1 MLSGL
6 PSSRRPRA
14 GSLSLPGPR
23 APQPRTTLSLPAP
36 PAENPLLPPSALHH
50 AVLAGARIREGIQ
63 ISVSIK
69 EHATRAAVKY
79 SWIILI
85 EKGTYRHRTEVT
97 TETVIRNDATL
108 AAQIEDLALEKV
120 LVKSSGHDGSRVI
133 PETSKSI
140 DRATAKLDLR
150 IFNAYVEKVKAFR
163 NSPENKDHVLLPAH
177 QARDLNAD
185 LSAATA
191 AGMVPIAISGALGAS
206 AKTIAPTAVWKG
218 RVYMRWSL
226 PRLSRFLGK
235 TLTSGDVSGWATKLG
250 GGLGVPKSME
260 AGQAKWG
267 GEFIDPTSRPLVV
280 YTDFKDRGQSI
291 YGHDVSPEWVKQGY
305 HWLYLVTIVPLRK
318 AFGLTK

>member
-23 APQPRTTLSLPAP
+23 APQPRTSLSLPAP
-36 PAENPLLPPSALHH
+36 PVENPLLPPGALHH
-50 AVLAGARIREGIQ
+50 AVLAGARIREGIK
-63 ISVSIK
+63 ISVSVDK
-69 EHATRAAVKY
+69 NSTDATVRY

-85 EKGTYRHRTEVT
+85 EKGAYQHRTEV
-97 TETVIRNDATL
+97 ETYTVVPLDERVGV
-108 AAQIEDLALEKV
+108 QIKNVSIE
-120 LVKSSGHDGSRVI
+120 SSGHNGTGPVSC
-133 PETSKSI
+133 TSKSI

-163 NSPENKDHVLLPAH
+163 NSPENKDHLLLPAQ

-191 AGMVPIAISGALGAS
+191 AGMVPITMGGALGAS
-206 AKTIAPTAVWKG
+206 AKLIAPKAVWKG
-218 RVYMRWSL
+218 SVYARWSL
-226 PRLSRFLGK
+226 PRLSKFLGK

-250 GGLGVPKSME
+250 GGIGLPKSVE
-260 AGQAKWG
+260 GAQSKWG
-267 GEFIDPTSRPLVV
+267 GKYIDPANRPLVV
-280 YTDFKDRGQSI
+280 YTDFKESGQSI

-305 HWLYLVTIVPLRK
+305 HWLYLVTIAPLRK